1 MSLKNGF
8 ATMADSGNCRITVHD
23 DVRHRSSNPDHCIIS
38 SFTSTL
44 HVSQP
49 TLEMAFPAQKNN
61 ARILLSLLAAAIEA
75 IMASA
80 L

>member
-23 DVRHRSSNPDHCIIS
+23 DVRHRSSNPDKGIITY
-38 SFTSTL
+38 FTSLL
-44 HVSQP
+44 HASQP
-49 TLEMAFPAQKNN
+49 TLEMAFPAQKSIML
-61 ARILLSLLAAAIEA
+61 ILLSLLAAAL
-75 IMASA
+75 MPTA

>member
-1 MSLKNGF
+1 
-8 ATMADSGNCRITVHD
+8 MADAGNCRITVHD

-49 TLEMAFPAQKNN
+49 TLEMAFPAQKKHYADTPAPASRCNH
-61 ARILLSLLAAAIEA
+61 ADGPLTTGISL
-75 IMASA
+75 
-80 L
+80 